1 MASREHDFRNTPKD
15 SKKYLAS
22 ALGYIRELNATGK
35 IIEASYY
42 LEQVSAL
49 KPNNAKVIRLGYELA
64 IKAFDNESIKK
75 YDLALFD
82 SKPRRSEL
90 LTYRL
95 MLYLSNN
102 NKTLCLECAK
112 ELLTHEVD
120 DKAAHL
126 IIDAIFKYRCADL
139 TIQFL
144 EFLSKKKRRVLGQ
157 ADLLM
162 KKVLLERL
170 TNLLRRKLNA

>member
-1 MASREHDFRNTPKD
+1 M
-15 SKKYLAS
+15 
-22 ALGYIRELNATGK
+22 
-35 IIEASYY
+35 
-42 LEQVSAL
+42 EQVSAL

-64 IKAFDNESIKK
+64 IKSFDKESIRK

-82 SKPRRSEL
+82 SKPKRSEL

-112 ELLTHEVD
+112 ELLTYEVGD
-120 DKAAHL
+120 EAAHL
-126 IIDAIFKYRCADL
+126 IIDVIFKYRCANL

-144 EFLSKKKRRVLGQ
+144 EFLSNKKRRILGQ
-157 ADLLM
+157 AEQVM

-170 TNLLRRKLNA
+170 TTILRRKLNA